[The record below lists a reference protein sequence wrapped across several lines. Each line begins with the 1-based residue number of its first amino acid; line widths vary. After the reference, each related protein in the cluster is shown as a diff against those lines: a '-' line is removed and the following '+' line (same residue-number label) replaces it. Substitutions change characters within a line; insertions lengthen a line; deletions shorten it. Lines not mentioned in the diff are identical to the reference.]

1 MRLKAVVLGLLVFG
15 IVFAPSPGSWS
26 SPYMNPL
33 PTYSNYLY
41 FVSWQWDNSSMNDN
55 YYGHTPPD
63 CGQYPCFYYYEVNE
77 SGKSNAIY
85 YSNLSWINYTSLP
98 YRYDEGTYFYKVRV
112 RQYLPGGDM
121 GDGGVSEYTDW
132 SNTTNTTIDRYPPM
146 LVVSSNQS
154 SYKHKE
160 MVFISAN
167 ASDSGSGVA
176 NLSLYIMGELKN
188 SSIGQNITWSSDNL
202 APGTYEYFAN
212 VSDNSGRVSRD
223 PYSGTKS
230 FTVGAPVTTVLPPNI
245 SINAVKN
252 YNSNNET
259 VYLTVVAN
267 DSGGLSMIGVM
278 INGTII
284 DTCRRQW
291 SSDFPVYYSYNC
303 TSGPYMI
310 IQNGSYGFYNY
321 TATVTGTSGL
331 SRTTDASK
339 RFKVFGNS
347 TCADF
352 GYPVNNNQCASNG
365 TQSFICTCYSMG
377 CVLSK
382 KCVDVCY
389 CPSGF
394 SCNST
399 NQACSL
405 PSGTSACSDGTP
417 YGRCSITLP
426 KYCANGA
433 LIDNCTECGCSA
445 GYNCSTASNS
455 CYANTY
461 NPLCGNG
468 LCEAGENADCCR
480 DCGCGDG
487 KMCNRTTDLCYI
499 PPGPAVYIGLS
510 LVSPKQTNV
519 FLSPGQTVRFVL
531 ELKDENKRLV
541 NNATIIVYPATE
553 KYSSGFMG
561 DGQYE
566 VTYQARTDASAYFQS
581 YTINMKAKRVLGS
594 EEQFS
599 QPISLSITLDRFL
612 DAEFITP
619 QQNQSVTESQ
629 PVEVKIK
636 YPDGS
641 PVLVGSFDMV
651 FGEKTI
657 PLVLSGDTYR
667 AFLNLTN
674 ESYGAKNAT
683 FIGRDNYNNTLNN
696 ILVVYYTLKID
707 YTVYFVAL
715 LLIAGGSAAAYF
727 LYTWGSGLSKDYK
740 TLKKEK
746 VYLETMDKRTHL
758 EFFKRHIDESTFKKL
773 VLEYQ
778 QKTTDVDKIVAEM
791 EKRHRWLRWL

>member
-1 MRLKAVVLGLLVFG
+1 MRLKTVVLGLLVFG
-15 IVFAPSPGSWS
+15 IAFAPSPGSWS

-33 PTYSNYLY
+33 PTYSNYLN

-112 RQYLPGGDM
+112 RQYLPGSEMDG
-121 GDGGVSEYTDW
+121 GGVSEYTDW

-176 NLSLYIMGELKN
+176 NLSLYVMGELKN

-212 VSDNSGRVSRD
+212 VSDNSGKVSRN

-267 DSGGLSMIGVM
+267 DSGGLSTIEVM
-278 INGTII
+278 INGTRI
-284 DTCRRQW
+284 DACKREFNDPPT
-291 SSDFPVYYSYNC
+291 SYSYNC
-303 TSGPYMI
+303 T
-310 IQNGSYGFYNY
+310 NGSYPNVKNGTYAFYPYNA
-321 TATVTGTSGL
+321 TATGTSNL
-331 SRTTDASK
+331 SRTTDPDRK
-339 RFKVFGNS
+339 FKVVGNS
-347 TCADF
+347 SCNDF
-352 GYPVNNNQCASNG
+352 GYAVNSGQCASNT
-365 TQSFICTCYSMG
+365 TQSFLCVCHADG
-377 CVLSK
+377 CALFK
-382 KCVDVCY
+382 KCVDPCS
-389 CPSGF
+389 CPTGLL
-394 SCNST
+394 CNPS
-399 NQACSL
+399 NQACY
-405 PSGTSACSDGTP
+405 PPANTCPDGTP
-417 YGRCSITLP
+417 YGQCSVTLP
-426 KYCANGA
+426 KYCANGT
-433 LIDNCTECGCSA
+433 LVDNCTNCGCPA
-445 GYNCSTASNS
+445 GMNCSTIDNL
-455 CYANTY
+455 CYAAY
-461 NPLCGNG
+461 NVLCGNG
-468 LCEAGENADCCR
+468 LCEAGESATCCR
-480 DCGCGDG
+480 DCGCSDG
-487 KMCNRTTDLCYI
+487 RLCNRTTDICYL

-510 LVSPKQTNV
+510 LISPKQTNI
-519 FLSPGQTVRFVL
+519 FLSPGQSVRFVL

-541 NNATIIVYPATE
+541 NNATVNVYPTTE
-553 KYSSGFMG
+553 KYSSSFMG

-566 VTYQARTDASAYFQS
+566 VTYQARTNTSAYFQS
-581 YTINMKAKRVLGS
+581 YTINMKAKRYLGS

-599 QPISLSITLDRFL
+599 QPVSLSITLNRFL
-612 DAEFITP
+612 DIDFITP

-629 PVEVKIK
+629 PVEVKVK
-636 YPDGS
+636 YPDGG
-641 PVLVGSFDMV
+641 PVLVGSFDMI

-657 PLVLSGDTYR
+657 PLVLSGETYR

-674 ESYGAKNAT
+674 ESYGAKNIT
-683 FIGRDNYNNTLNN
+683 FMGRDNYDNTLNK
-696 ILVVYYTLKID
+696 ILVVYYTYRID

-715 LLIAGGSAAAYF
+715 LLIAGGSSAGYF
-727 LYTWGSGLSKDYK
+727 LYKWGKDLSKDYK

-758 EFFKRHIDESTFKKL
+758 EFFKRHIDENTFKKL

-778 QKTTDVDKIVAEM
+778 QKSTDVDRIIVEM
-791 EKRHRWLRWL
+791 EKRHRWLKWI